1 MDDDSSNDDDDD
13 HVPQNWSGYDF
24 SKLSVNEGE
33 SVSWEYKKN
42 EVCIGWYANSD
53 NMKEAIKRWSTLS
66 LQRQFKVVKSSS
78 RAYDVRC
85 VRSECSFRVYAS
97 KGKWQDF

>member
-33 SVSWEYKKN
+33 AVPWEYRQN
-42 EVCIGWYANSD
+42 EVCIGSVYANSD
-53 NMKEAIKRWSTLS
+53 YEGSYKTLVHYLFAKTVQS
-66 LQRQFKVVKSSS
+66 CQEKS
-78 RAYDVRC
+78 
-85 VRSECSFRVYAS
+85 ENI
-97 KGKWQDF
+97 